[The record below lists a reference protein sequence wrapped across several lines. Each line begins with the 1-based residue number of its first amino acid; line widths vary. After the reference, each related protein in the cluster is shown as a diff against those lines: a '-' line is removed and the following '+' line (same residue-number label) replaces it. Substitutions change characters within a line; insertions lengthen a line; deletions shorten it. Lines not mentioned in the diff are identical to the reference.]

1 VGKTSIIERY
11 IHGHCTT
18 PIMTVGSEFSY
29 QELEYNSH
37 KIGLSIWD
45 FGGED
50 RFRELMPIFCL
61 GAHGALLVF
70 DLNRFSTFLQLAFWV
85 EVIRESARNIPI
97 ILVGAKCDLD
107 GGPRE
112 QDIHDFCQRNE
123 ITAYFPASA
132 NTGENISSLF
142 KYLAEKMVQATEE
155 GRINPAFSVRED
167 RD

>member
-1 VGKTSIIERY
+1 
-11 IHGHCTT
+11 
-18 PIMTVGSEFSY
+18 
-29 QELEYNSH
+29 
-37 KIGLSIWD
+37 
-45 FGGED
+45 
-50 RFRELMPIFCL
+50 
-61 GAHGALLVF
+61 
-70 DLNRFSTFLQLAFWV
+70 LNRFSTFLQLAFWV

-123 ITAYFPASA
+123 IKAYFPASA